1 MHLNVVVLP
10 APFNPNKPKHSPGL
24 IAKFKFLI
32 AIISLSCLLQ
42 HPLANIFLKFW
53 TFTAYK
59 SSFTFLISSKLSISS
74 IFIIIFH

>member
-32 AIISLSCLLQ
+32 AIISLFFDLQ
-42 HPLANIFLKFW
+42 QKVSLNIF
-53 TFTAYK
+53 YK
-59 SSFTFLISSKLSISS
+59 
-74 IFIIIFH
+74 IFILNI